1 MVFYKLFCI
10 LLRKLYFL
18 LCIVFVIL
26 IILWSLKVF
35 NLIKNIK
42 NEKFFVRRGIV
53 KYLKNKMKD
62 IFIYIVLRE
71 IIVLKRKEGNVNIVI
86 VIKNLKNNLNLYLK
100 FKVFVEFIS
109 RKFFIFFCFYVI
121 CDEDGKIIVI
131 FVIERVVLIEI

>member
-18 LCIVFVIL
+18 LCIVFVIM

-35 NLIKNIK
+35 NLIKNSKKEI
-42 NEKFFVRRGIV
+42 FFVRRGIV

-86 VIKNLKNNLNLYLK
+86 LIKNLKNNLNL
-100 FKVFVEFIS
+100 
-109 RKFFIFFCFYVI
+109 
-121 CDEDGKIIVI
+121 
-131 FVIERVVLIEI
+131 

>member
-35 NLIKNIK
+35 NLIKNSK
-42 NEKFFVRRGIV
+42 KEKFFVRRGIV

>member
-42 NEKFFVRRGIV
+42 KEKFFVRRGIV

>member
-10 LLRKLYFL
+10 FLRKLYFL

-42 NEKFFVRRGIV
+42 KEKFFVIRGIV

>member
-35 NLIKNIK
+35 NLIKNSKKEI
-42 NEKFFVRRGIV
+42 FFVRRGIV

-121 CDEDGKIIVI
+121 CDEDGKIILI
-131 FVIERVVLIEI
+131 FVIEKVVLIEI

>member
-10 LLRKLYFL
+10 FLRKLYFL

>member
-35 NLIKNIK
+35 NLIKNSK
-42 NEKFFVRRGIV
+42 KEKFFVRRGIV

-86 VIKNLKNNLNLYLK
+86 LIKNLKNNLNL
-100 FKVFVEFIS
+100 
-109 RKFFIFFCFYVI
+109 
-121 CDEDGKIIVI
+121 
-131 FVIERVVLIEI
+131 

>member
-10 LLRKLYFL
+10 FLRKLYFL

-35 NLIKNIK
+35 NLIKNSKKEI
-42 NEKFFVRRGIV
+42 FFVRRGIV

-86 VIKNLKNNLNLYLK
+86 LIKNLKNNLNL
-100 FKVFVEFIS
+100 
-109 RKFFIFFCFYVI
+109 
-121 CDEDGKIIVI
+121 
-131 FVIERVVLIEI
+131 

>member
-1 MVFYKLFCI
+1 MVFFRLFCI

-18 LCIVFVIL
+18 LCFVFVIL

-35 NLIKNIK
+35 NLFKNSKI
-42 NEKFFVRRGIV
+42 EKFFVIKGIV

-86 VIKNLKNNLNLYLK
+86 LIKNLKNNLNL
-100 FKVFVEFIS
+100 
-109 RKFFIFFCFYVI
+109 
-121 CDEDGKIIVI
+121 
-131 FVIERVVLIEI
+131 

>member
-10 LLRKLYFL
+10 FLRKLYFL

-42 NEKFFVRRGIV
+42 KEKFFVIRGIV
-53 KYLKNKMKD
+53 KYLKNKMRD

>member
-1 MVFYKLFCI
+1 MVFFRLFCI

-18 LCIVFVIL
+18 LCFVFVIL

-35 NLIKNIK
+35 NLFKNSKIEKYFVIK
-42 NEKFFVRRGIV
+42 GIV

-86 VIKNLKNNLNLYLK
+86 LIKNLKNNLNL
-100 FKVFVEFIS
+100 
-109 RKFFIFFCFYVI
+109 
-121 CDEDGKIIVI
+121 
-131 FVIERVVLIEI
+131 

>member
-35 NLIKNIK
+35 SLIKNSKKEI
-42 NEKFFVRRGIV
+42 FFVRRGIV

-86 VIKNLKNNLNLYLK
+86 LIKNLKNNLNL
-100 FKVFVEFIS
+100 
-109 RKFFIFFCFYVI
+109 
-121 CDEDGKIIVI
+121 
-131 FVIERVVLIEI
+131 